1 MVREI
6 VEVSLPGV
14 GVRFEFTSVRGERI
28 AVVSHRSGRQELA
41 LYERGD
47 PDACRSVIELDADDA
62 ATLASIL
69 GAPQVAASAAAMQRI
84 EGLAID
90 WVRVGQGSGAAGTT
104 IADGRYRT
112 VTGSS
117 IVAVIR
123 GEQTHP
129 APEPDFVLVSGDVA
143 VAVGTP
149 AGLAEL
155 RSLLAA

>member
-1 MVREI
+1 MREI
-6 VEVSLPGV
+6 LEVPLPGV
-14 GVRFEFTSVRGERI
+14 GVRYEFTSARGERI

-47 PDACRSVIELDADDA
+47 PDACRTVIELDPDDT
-62 ATLASIL
+62 ATLASIF

-90 WVRVGQGSGAAGTT
+90 WVTVRDGSAAAGTT
-104 IADGRYRT
+104 IGDGQYRT
-112 VTGSS
+112 VTGAS

-123 GEQTHP
+123 DEQTHP
-129 APEPDFVLVSGDVA
+129 APEPGFVLSAGDVA

-149 AGLAEL
+149 DGLTQL